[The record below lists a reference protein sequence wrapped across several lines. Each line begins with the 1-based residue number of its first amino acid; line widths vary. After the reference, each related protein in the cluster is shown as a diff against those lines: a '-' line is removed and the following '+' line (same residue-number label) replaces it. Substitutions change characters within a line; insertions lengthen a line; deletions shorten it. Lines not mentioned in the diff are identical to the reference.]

1 MGFFDIINP
10 FSYVTP
16 VHADD
21 AETEEPA
28 AVIASESVDEPAKED
43 ASEVQFIASDPVEEE
58 STEEETEA
66 EEEEEEEEAA
76 EEEEEEDAVDPADKI
91 KEDCG
96 ETLHCKSLKHHL
108 DECAARVDD
117 GSKESCAE
125 EFLHFLHCV
134 DKCAVPQI
142 FAKL

>member
-1 MGFFDIINP
+1 MGFFDLINP

-21 AETEEPA
+21 AETEAA
-28 AVIASESVDEPAKED
+28 AVIVSESVDEPAKED
-43 ASEVQFIASDPVEEE
+43 VSKVQFVASDPVEEE
-58 STEEETEA
+58 STDEETEA
-66 EEEEEEEEAA
+66 EEEDDTAEE

-91 KEDCG
+91 KEECG

-108 DECAARVDD
+108 EECAARVED

-142 FAKL
+142 FAKFK

>member
-1 MGFFDIINP
+1 MGIFDLINP

-21 AETEEPA
+21 GEAEEE
-28 AVIASESVDEPAKED
+28 AVVIVNESVDESEKEAAD
-43 ASEVQFIASDPVEEE
+43 FVASDPVEEE

-66 EEEEEEEEAA
+66 EEEEETA

-91 KEDCG
+91 KEECG

-108 DECAARVDD
+108 DECAARVED
-117 GSKESCAE
+117 GAKETCAE

-142 FAKL
+142 FAKFK